1 MDSMSNE
8 YGKSDQTF
16 LRSYNKKK
24 IRSILRDE
32 GSCSRVDLSAKAN
45 LDKKTITNIINEML
59 ADGEVI
65 VVSKSNDGVG
75 RPKENL
81 ALNGEYQHCIGLD
94 AGGTHVSGVI
104 IDYSEKVLCD
114 HSIDIASMSS
124 DILMQLCNFI
134 IEELLNKSGFTID
147 RIDKIGIAFPGY
159 IDSKTGEA
167 RLTENIKGWRNL
179 PLADLFRK
187 NYDVDI
193 MVDDCSRLMAL
204 AELRYGA
211 GRDVKDFIVFDLGL
225 GIGCGIVI
233 NDKVFHGSMG
243 MSGEVGH
250 TIVKVDG
257 PRCTCGRNGCIESIA
272 SGWALTNQAVELLKR
287 EESPLLFEATNR
299 NTRTPTVKEIGLAA
313 KLGDEKC
320 LQLLKNAGRY
330 IAIGIMN
337 SISIINPSKVIIGG
351 RLIQDNDI
359 MFKEI
364 VETVKREALHEMI
377 KDLKIE
383 ASQLGELATAI
394 GAATLCLENYFEN
407 EDT

>member
-1 MDSMSNE
+1 MSNE
-8 YGKSDQTF
+8 YSKSDQSF
-16 LRSYNKKK
+16 LRSYNIKKV
-24 IRSILRDE
+24 RSILRNE

-65 VVSKSNDGVG
+65 VVSKSSSGVG

-81 ALNGEYQHCIGLD
+81 ALNGAYMYSIGLD
-94 AGGTHVSGVI
+94 VGGTHVSGVI
-104 IDYSEKVLCD
+104 MDYTGKVLCD

-124 DILMQLCNFI
+124 DILMQLCNYI
-134 IEELLNKSGFTID
+134 IEELLKKSEFTID
-147 RIDKIGIAFPGY
+147 QIDKIGLAFPGY

-167 RLTENIKGWRNL
+167 KLNENIKGWRNL

-187 NYDVDI
+187 KYDVEI

-211 GRDVKDFIVFDLGL
+211 GREVNDFIVFDLGL

-233 NDKVFHGSMG
+233 NGEVFYGSMG

-272 SGWALTNQAVELLKR
+272 SGWALTKQAAELLDR
-287 EESPLLFEATNR
+287 GESSLLNEATSG
-299 NTRTPTVKEIGLAA
+299 NTRIPTVKEIGLAA
-313 KLGDEKC
+313 RLGDEKC

-337 SISIINPSKVIIGG
+337 SISIINPSKVIVGG
-351 RLIQDNDI
+351 RLIQDNVI
-359 MFKEI
+359 MFQEI

-383 ASQLGELATAI
+383 ASQLGDLATAI
-394 GAATLCLENYFEN
+394 GAASLCLESYFEN
-407 EDT
+407 E